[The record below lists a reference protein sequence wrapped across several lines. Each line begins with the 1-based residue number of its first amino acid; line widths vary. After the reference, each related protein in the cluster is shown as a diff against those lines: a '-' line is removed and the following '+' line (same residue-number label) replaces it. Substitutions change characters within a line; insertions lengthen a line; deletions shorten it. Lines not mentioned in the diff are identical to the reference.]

1 MANKKRT
8 AFDKYFDE
16 RIKDNEFAREY
27 ATASAEI
34 NTIDRLIVALDEARE
49 AKKLSK
55 SDLARRIG
63 AKPEIIRRMFTVE
76 SPNPT
81 FSTILNLANA
91 LDLDLRLV
99 PKKNQ
104 RATER
109 GRRFRY
115 SEPSLLTSS

>member
-1 MANKKRT
+1 MADKKRT

-16 RIKDNEFAREY
+16 RMKDEEFALEY
-27 ATASAEI
+27 AAASAEI
-34 NTIDRLIVALDEARE
+34 DTIDRLIVALDEARE

-55 SDLARRIG
+55 ADLAHMIG
-63 AKPEIIRRMFTVE
+63 SKPEIVRRMFTVE

-99 PKKNQ
+99 PKKNH
-104 RATER
+104 RATDR

-115 SEPSLLTSS
+115 SEPSLLISS

>member
-1 MANKKRT
+1 MAAKKKT
-8 AFDKYFDE
+8 GFDKYFDE
-16 RIKDNEFAREY
+16 RMKDEEFAREY
-27 ATASAEI
+27 EVASAEI
-34 NTIDRLIVALDEARE
+34 DSIDRLIRALDQARE

-55 SDLARRIG
+55 ADLARRIG
-63 AKPEIIRRMFTVE
+63 AKPEIVRRLFTVE

-81 FSTILNLANA
+81 FSTIVNLATA

-104 RATER
+104 PATER